1 MYDRFD
7 RQISY
12 LRISV
17 TDRCNL
23 RCVYCMPEEGVV
35 KLRHEDILSFNEI
48 VEVARVAVALGIT
61 KVRVTGGEPLVRK
74 GFIPFLEKISGITDL
89 EEITLTTNGVLL
101 EDFAE
106 DIQKCGICR
115 LNISLDSLQA
125 ERFRR
130 ITGRDYHARTL
141 AGIRTAERLG
151 FHPIKI
157 NVVAMRGVNDDEI
170 LDFARLTLENPY
182 HVRFIEFMPVGTG
195 NGWNQEKF
203 ISIEEIRHR
212 IESLGPLERVRNNA
226 LDGPAS
232 MYKIQGA
239 IGEIGLIGALS
250 RHFCDRCNR
259 LRLTADGHLR
269 GCLFSDSETDIR
281 GALRTGEP
289 DSRLLQLIQLAIR
302 NKPADHGGMQ
312 GEPRKCVR
320 SMSSIG
326 G

>member
-1 MYDRFD
+1 MTNRT
-7 RQISY
+7 INY
-12 LRISV
+12 LRLSV

-23 RCVYCMPEEGVV
+23 RCMYCMPEEGVQFV
-35 KLRHEDILSFNEI
+35 PHEDVLSYEEILHVVRISTE
-48 VEVARVAVALGIT
+48 AGIR
-61 KVRVTGGEPLVRK
+61 KVRLTGGEPLVRK
-74 GFIPFLEKISGITDL
+74 DFIPFLEKLSGITDL

-106 DIQKCGICR
+106 DIRRCGICR

-130 ITGRDYHARTL
+130 ITGKDYHARTR

-151 FHPIKI
+151 FSPIKI

-170 LDFARLTLENPY
+170 LDFARLTLEKPY
-182 HVRFIEFMPVGTG
+182 HIRFIEFMPIGKG
-195 NGWNQEKF
+195 NGWNQERF

-212 IESLGPLERVRNNA
+212 IETLGPLERIQNSD

-232 MYKIQGA
+232 RYKIQGA

-250 RHFCDRCNR
+250 HHFCDRCNR

-269 GCLFSDSETDIR
+269 GCLFSDSETDIKS
-281 GALRTGEP
+281 ALRTGKP
-289 DSRLLQLIQLAIR
+289 DSHLLQLIQLAIR
-302 NKPADHGGMQ
+302 NKPTDHGVFQAG
-312 GEPRKCVR
+312 PRKCVR